1 MKSEQLLLGSSSTN
15 FDSFGTLILSNGTEV
30 AKRMKNPQRIR
41 RNRERRGG
49 FSGKSNTTN
58 NISKWLGSIPTPT
71 KNLS

>member
-1 MKSEQLLLGSSSTN
+1 MNKLSR
-15 FDSFGTLILSNGTEV
+15 FGDGLFVMIPDFPQ
-30 AKRMKNPQRIR
+30 RMKNPQRIR